1 MLRGMVFSWL
11 VPSALAD
18 VSIAAG
24 GHVTCVLS
32 GGRLRCW
39 GQGSLGQLGR
49 WGDPTDLADASLI
62 PPVHLGLGREA
73 TQVAVG
79 KEHICARLSDDNVI
93 CWGHGP
99 HGQLGRG
106 RATSLLGSQSDDMG
120 DNLVAVDLG
129 TLAALEVVAGGMQ
142 SCARLVDGSLRC
154 WGQGLVGS
162 GEIGLA
168 MGEILAV
175 DLEEPV
181 LQVAAGNSHTCALLE
196 AGAVKCWG
204 SDSDDFG
211 QLGWGPGSA
220 SLQTELPAVDLG
232 GEALEVAAGRGFAC
246 ARLATSQV
254 KCWGSGSDGR
264 LGSGSTDNIG
274 DNAQASPA
282 LDLGSGRWAQAL
294 AAGEDHACALLDDH
308 SVKCWGKNDF
318 GQLGQGHT
326 RSIGDEP
333 GEMGE
338 NLQPVDLGSNRHA
351 LAVAAGA
358 LHSCAI
364 LDDYSVKCWG
374 YGAFGQLGNGGT
386 ASLGDEPLEMGDAL
400 PVSLYTKASSE
411 GLGAQE
417 MHRDPPRPTRFLQA
431 SSSCCENSSTKSP
444 CEVLQAYMESV
455 LMTTTTTTL
464 DITFATARMA
474 SHEKRIIT
482 FCSMGLVATLL
493 LSFIIFICRRTIA
506 KRRARL
512 EKLREDAAIRDML
525 QSDDDV
531 SKMGSARALA
541 AALERE
547 VAPGPPSLGET
558 LRPEEVP
565 SPTAEP
571 KQLSVPGGRPLSP
584 TPSETHSV
592 RSGPFPPPA
601 KASVPSPRPPPARS
615 PRPGPPRPPGLK
627 LPNYTSEEC

>member
-1 MLRGMVFSWL
+1 MLLHGVILFCL
-11 VPSALAD
+11 VPNSLS

-24 GHVTCVLS
+24 GHVTCALS
-32 GGRLRCW
+32 GGQLRCW
-39 GQGSLGQLGR
+39 GQGSLGQLGQ
-49 WGDPTDLADASLI
+49 GDPRDLADATSI
-62 PPVHLGLGREA
+62 PLVRLGLRRRA

-79 KEHICARLSDDNVI
+79 KEHICARLSDNSVT

-129 TLAALEVVAGGMQ
+129 SLAAVEVVAGGMQ

-154 WGQGLVGS
+154 WGQGS
-162 GEIGLA
+162 GDPDS
-168 MGEILAV
+168 LAV
-175 DLEEPV
+175 GLEAPI
-181 LQVAAGNSHTCALLE
+181 LQVAAGTSHTCALLE
-196 AGAVKCWG
+196 GGAVKCWG
-204 SDSDDFG
+204 ADF
-211 QLGWGPGSA
+211 QLGRGSA
-220 SLQTELPAVDLG
+220 QTELPAVDLG
-232 GEALEVAAGRGFAC
+232 GAEALEIAAGRGFAC
-246 ARLATSQV
+246 ARLAKSV

-274 DNAQASPA
+274 DDAQDADKVRALPA

-294 AAGEDHACALLDDH
+294 AAGEDHACALLDDN

-374 YGAFGQLGNGGT
+374 YGAYGQLGNGGT

-400 PVSLYTKASSE
+400 PVSLFTEVVA
-411 GLGAQE
+411 GGATE
-417 MHRDPPRPTRFLQA
+417 PRDPPRPTRFLQA

-464 DITFATARMA
+464 DVTFATARM
-474 SHEKRIIT
+474 SSDEKRIIT
-482 FCSMGLVATLL
+482 FCSMGLVGTLL
-493 LSFIIFICRRTIA
+493 LSFIIFICKRTIA

-525 QSDDDV
+525 NSDDDA

-558 LRPEEVP
+558 LRREEVP

-571 KQLSVPGGRPLSP
+571 RQLPVPGGCPLSP

-615 PRPGPPRPPGLK
+615 PRPEPPRPPGLK

>member
-1 MLRGMVFSWL
+1 MLRGVVFSWL
-11 VPSALAD
+11 VPSALSH

-39 GQGSLGQLGR
+39 GQGSLGQLGQ
-49 WGDPTDLADASLI
+49 GDPRDLADASQI
-62 PPVHLGLGREA
+62 PPVSLGFGREA

-79 KEHICARLSDDNVI
+79 KEHICARLSDDNVT
-93 CWGHGP
+93 CWGRGL
-99 HGQLGRG
+99 HGQLGRE
-106 RATSLLGSQSDDMG
+106 RATSLLGSQSDDM

-129 TLAALEVVAGGMQ
+129 SLPALEVVAGGMQ

-154 WGQGLVGS
+154 WGHGMVGS
-162 GEIGLA
+162 GEIEDQAGLA
-168 MGEILAV
+168 MAESLAV

-181 LQVAAGNSHTCALLE
+181 LQVAAGNWHTCALLE

-204 SDSDDFG
+204 SGDFD
-211 QLGWGPGSA
+211 QLGRGFKAP
-220 SLQTELPAVDLG
+220 QTELPAVDLG

-246 ARLATSQV
+246 ARLAKSQV

-274 DNAQASPA
+274 DDAQASPA

-294 AAGEDHACALLDDH
+294 AAGEDHTCALLDDN

-400 PVSLYTKASSE
+400 PVSLFTKASSE
-411 GLGAQE
+411 GGAQE
-417 MHRDPPRPTRFLQA
+417 MHNDPPRPTRFLQA

-464 DITFATARMA
+464 DITFATARM
-474 SHEKRIIT
+474 SSNEKRIIT

-493 LSFIIFICRRTIA
+493 LLFIIFICKRTMA

-525 QSDDDV
+525 HSDDDV

-558 LRPEEVP
+558 LRPEQVP
-565 SPTAEP
+565 SPTTEP
-571 KQLSVPGGRPLSP
+571 KQLAVPGSGRPRSP

>member
-1 MLRGMVFSWL
+1 MLRGIILFWL
-11 VPSALAD
+11 VPSALSD

-32 GGRLRCW
+32 GGQLRCW
-39 GQGSLGQLGR
+39 GQGSQGQLGQ
-49 WGDPTDLADASLI
+49 GDPRDLADATSI
-62 PPVHLGLGREA
+62 PPVSLGLKREA

-79 KEHICARLSDDNVI
+79 KEHICARLSDSSVT

-106 RATSLLGSQSDDMG
+106 RASGLLGSQSDDMG

-154 WGQGLVGS
+154 WGKGLVGGKVEQ
-162 GEIGLA
+162 GEEGLA
-168 MGEILAV
+168 MESVAV
-175 DLEEPV
+175 DLGGRV
-181 LQVAAGNSHTCALLE
+181 LQVAAGTSHTCALLE
-196 AGAVKCWG
+196 GGAVKCWG
-204 SDSDDFG
+204 ADF
-211 QLGWGPGSA
+211 QLGRRSA
-220 SLQTELPAVDLG
+220 QAELPALDLG
-232 GEALEVAAGRGFAC
+232 GAEAQEVAAGRGFAC
-246 ARLATSQV
+246 ARLGKSV

-274 DNAQASPA
+274 DDAQDADKVRALPA

-294 AAGEDHACALLDDH
+294 AAGEDHACALLDDN

-400 PVSLYTKASSE
+400 PVSLLTEVFE
-411 GLGAQE
+411 GGAIE
-417 MHRDPPRPTRFLQA
+417 HRDPPRPTRFLQA

-464 DITFATARMA
+464 DISFATARM
-474 SHEKRIIT
+474 SSDEKRIIT
-482 FCSMGLVATLL
+482 FCSMGMVGTLL
-493 LSFIIFICRRTIA
+493 LCFIMFICKRTIA
-506 KRRARL
+506 KRREQL

-525 QSDDDV
+525 NSDDDA

-541 AALERE
+541 EALERE

-565 SPTAEP
+565 SPTMEP
-571 KQLSVPGGRPLSP
+571 KQLPVPGACPRSP